1 MRLIGEEKRAIRRGN
16 PVPLGVSA
24 AGKWTNLA
32 VSVPEAERVILH
44 VFAEAADEPHF
55 SIVLTEE
62 DREGSVFAVQIQTEA
77 PDICYQYELEGRCFV
92 DPYAPLVTGGERYGV
107 RLSAEQREYRKGVLR
122 LHRFDWRDDK
132 APGVAQ
138 EAMVLYELH
147 VRGFSKC
154 ASKKSGAVGG
164 PEQSDTEQSAVVQSA
179 VARRDGTYSGV
190 TAKAR
195 YLQELG
201 VNAVLLMPCV
211 EFDEYE
217 RAGMNYWGYT
227 ESYYYFAPKASY
239 AADASRAD
247 VEFKTMV
254 RTLHRCGI
262 EVLMEMYV
270 PEGANRTM
278 VLDALRYWAR
288 EYHID
293 GFRINL
299 ERMDG
304 RLLAEDPYLSKV
316 KLLGGYWDSACRT
329 AANRLFVYND
339 GFELDTRRFLR
350 GDYGMAPAF
359 SYRVTNVP
367 GRATA
372 LNFITDHNG
381 FTLADLYSYSVKHNE
396 ANSEGGRDGR
406 IHNFGQ
412 NCGVEGPTKRRKV
425 LALRDKLRKNAMV
438 TLLLSVGTPML
449 RAGDEFGNS
458 QGGNNNAYCQDNEVS
473 WLDWSGLRKDKAFWG
488 FVRDLIR
495 LRRDHPVFGATGK
508 ISNEVLRTFGM
519 PRVSVHST
527 EAWRPDGEFHNR
539 CVGILLCGAHVRRAD
554 GEPDDTFYVMY
565 NMSEEERAFAV
576 PRLPKD
582 YSFRVALCTENGY
595 DAVATAGQRMTVPA
609 QSIVVLQSEY
619 GFVEK

>member
-32 VSVPEAERVILH
+32 VSVPEAEEVILH

-62 DREGSVFAVQIQTEA
+62 DREGSVFAVQVQLEA
-77 PDICYQYELEGRCFV
+77 SDLYYRYELAGSCFV
-92 DPYAPLVTGGERYGV
+92 DPYAPRVTGGEQYGV
-107 RLSAEQREYRKGVLR
+107 RLSAEQRENRKGVLR
-122 LHRFDWRDDK
+122 LHRFDWRGDK
-132 APGVAQ
+132 APGVAK

-154 ASKKSGAVGG
+154 ASQKN
-164 PEQSDTEQSAVVQSA
+164 
-179 VARRDGTYSGV
+179 GTYSGV
-190 TAKAR
+190 AAKAR

-217 RAGMNYWGYT
+217 RAKLNYWGYT

-239 AADASRAD
+239 AMDASRAD

-278 VLDALRYWAR
+278 VLDALRYWTR

-293 GFRINL
+293 GFQINL

-304 RLLAEDPYLSKV
+304 RLLAEDPYLSEV
-316 KLLGGYWDSACRT
+316 KLLGGYWDGACRT

-350 GDYGMAPAF
+350 GDYGLAQAF
-359 SYRVTNVP
+359 AFRTTHVP
-367 GRATA
+367 GRATS

-381 FTLADLYSYSVKHNE
+381 FTLADLYSYEIKHNE
-396 ANSEGGRDGR
+396 ANAEGGRDGR

-488 FVRDLIR
+488 FVRELIK
-495 LRRDHPVFGATGK
+495 LRREHPVFGATGR
-508 ISNEVLRTFGM
+508 ISEDALRSFGM
-519 PRVSVHST
+519 PGISVHST
-527 EAWRPDGEFHNR
+527 EAWRQDGEFHNR
-539 CVGILLCGAHVRRAD
+539 CVGILLCGEYVRRAD
-554 GEPDDTFYVMY
+554 GETDDTFYIMY
-565 NMSEEERAFAV
+565 NMSEEEKAFGV
-576 PRLPKD
+576 PRLPKG
-582 YSFRVALCTENGY
+582 YSFRVVLCTENGY
-595 DAVATAGQRMTVPA
+595 EAVATAGQRMLVPA
-609 QSIVVLQSEY
+609 QSVVVLQSEQ
-619 GFVEK
+619 GCVEK